1 MTSETATITRLALCY
16 LHAKDTGA
24 LLRGEPRLQ
33 GLVAGEPTMLYHGT
47 TRSFRAFDL
56 TKSRD
61 DLVNSYY
68 GSGIFLSPSKRV
80 AEKYAEANRNIGFDP
95 EIIDDLKRVNPT
107 AGEFLGQLVAKGTDA
122 WDDYFDMLRE
132 QGHEY
137 PGNALEEYLGM
148 DPNSLGDIA
157 GYVLGSKVKPL
168 GGDDGPSL
176 FSQSTGAP
184 AWLYDLLD
192 TVGLDSSKYR
202 PKVYTVAV
210 VVHNPLVTNSQAQA
224 RRAKSKG
231 YDSVVF
237 FGSHLVDG
245 VPEVAV
251 FSPKNTHI
259 VKVEVV

>member
-1 MTSETATITRLALCY
+1 MSRDLSTATRVALRY
-16 LHAKDTGA
+16 LYSKDMETM
-24 LLRGEPRLQ
+24 LRGEPRLQ
-33 GLVAGEPTMLYHGT
+33 GLVAGEPTLLYHGT
-47 TRSFRAFDL
+47 TRNFRAFDL

-80 AEKYAEANRNIGFDP
+80 AEKYAEANRNIGFDA
-95 EIIDDLKRVNPT
+95 EIVDDLKRVNPL
-107 AGEFLGQLVAKGTDA
+107 AGGFLQRLVAIGNDA
-122 WDDYFDMLRE
+122 WEEYFDMLRE

-137 PGNALEEYLGM
+137 PGNAMEEYLGM

-157 GYVLGSKVKPL
+157 GYVIGSQIKPL

-184 AWLYDLLD
+184 GWLYDLLD
-192 TVGLDSSKYR
+192 KVGLDSSKYR

-210 VVHNPLVTNSQAQA
+210 VVHNPLVTANQAQA

-237 FGSHLVDG
+237 FGSRLVDG

-251 FSPKNTHI
+251 FSPRNTHI

>member
-1 MTSETATITRLALCY
+1 MIPKAAITRVALRY
-16 LHAKDTGA
+16 LHSKDMGTM
-24 LLRGEPRLQ
+24 LRGEPRLQ
-33 GLVAGEPTMLYHGT
+33 ELVAGQPVLLYHGT
-47 TRSFRAFDL
+47 TRNFRAFDL

-61 DLVNSYY
+61 DLVDGYY

-95 EIIDDLKRVNPT
+95 EIIDDLKRLNPL
-107 AGEFLGQLVAKGTDA
+107 AGEFLGQLVAKGNDA

-148 DPNSLGDIA
+148 DPNRLGDIA
-157 GYVLGSKVKPL
+157 GYVLGSKVKAL

-176 FSQSTGAP
+176 FNQSTGAP
-184 AWLYDLLD
+184 SWLYDLLD
-192 TVGLDSSKYR
+192 EVGLDSSKYR

-210 VVHNPLVTNSQAQA
+210 VVHKPLVTSSQAQA

-231 YDSVVF
+231 FDSVVF

-251 FSPKNTHI
+251 FSPRNTHI